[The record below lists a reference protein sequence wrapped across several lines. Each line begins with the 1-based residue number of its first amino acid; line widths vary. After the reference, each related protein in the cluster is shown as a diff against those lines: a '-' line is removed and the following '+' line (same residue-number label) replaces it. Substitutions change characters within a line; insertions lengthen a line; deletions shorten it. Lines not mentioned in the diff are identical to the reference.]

1 MVLIHLSFLLLF
13 GLASCSE
20 LTQDSSQSGTS
31 EGENNE
37 EVVSTKITITVN
49 GISFDAT
56 LSSTDAAKAFAAMLP
71 VTLKMSDLNSNEK
84 YCYIDESLP
93 TNSYRP
99 GTIRNGDLMLYG
111 SNCVVIFY
119 ETFSSSYS
127 YTDLGRID
135 NPEGLAEALG
145 QGSVSVSFDL
155 K

>member
-20 LTQDSSQSGTS
+20 LAQDSSQSGTS

-37 EVVSTKITITVN
+37 IVSTKITITAN
-49 GISFDAT
+49 GVSFDAT

-71 VTLKMSDLNSNEK
+71 LSLEMKDLNSNEK
-84 YCYIDESLP
+84 YCYIDELLP
-93 TNSYRP
+93 TDSYLP

-111 SNCVVIFY
+111 SSCVVLFY
-119 ETFSSSYS
+119 ETFSSSYR
-127 YTDLGRID
+127 YTSLGRID
-135 NPEGLAEALG
+135 NPEGLAEVLG
-145 QGSVSVSFDL
+145 QGSVSVNFAL